1 VDSQGTTQ
9 TTGGWRPATRRC
21 PPVALPLAIV
31 VGSDGL
37 GRTFVGARLGF
48 NRHHHLPKLS
58 LELCPFVQNRDTV
71 AAHIVLVGRQSAER

>member
-9 TTGGWRPATRRC
+9 TTGGWGAGARRF
-21 PPVALPLAIV
+21 PPLVLPFVIV